1 MRSWY
6 SVNMYKHPVFD
17 FECYRIFFYQ
27 FDQHRIIETQPVK
40 MRLVSSAGNNMS
52 MIGNAQVFHCGINHW
67 FALWDT
73 QIKELN
79 TVCYMTKIMLL
90 LSERRLVCIILH
102 GTFVL
107 HGMISLHSIN
117 LQSFKQTSEMNTTS
131 KIIIAVLII
140 GLMTSLAINMQ
151 QAKDH
156 KDIKRVK
163 ELRSATVR
171 SEITNAKEELATAER
186 NLFLMR
192 EIQYAEENSM
202 MNKAR
207 PSRTISTRIDSVFL
221 NIGSS
226 LDSINRTLQRID
238 SLER

>member
-1 MRSWY
+1 
-6 SVNMYKHPVFD
+6 
-17 FECYRIFFYQ
+17 
-27 FDQHRIIETQPVK
+27 
-40 MRLVSSAGNNMS
+40 
-52 MIGNAQVFHCGINHW
+52 
-67 FALWDT
+67 
-73 QIKELN
+73 
-79 TVCYMTKIMLL
+79 
-90 LSERRLVCIILH
+90 
-102 GTFVL
+102 
-107 HGMISLHSIN
+107 
-117 LQSFKQTSEMNTTS
+117 MNTTS